1 MVEKAERF
9 AAATL
14 QAFAVRALRRAGARD
29 EDAGLVAE
37 GLISADLRGVHTH
50 GVLRAGIY
58 VARLRQGSLNPGAE
72 LMVVREAG
80 PITVV
85 DAGAGLG
92 LAMASRA
99 MDLAVNRARSHGA
112 GIIGVRN
119 SNHCGMLAWLAMR
132 AVSNG
137 MIGIAISNA
146 DAQVAPWG
154 ARTRYLGTNPV
165 AMAVPAGDEPPIVL
179 DMATSAVPHSRIQA
193 AAARGEAI
201 PMGWAVDSE
210 GRPTTDPN
218 QALRG
223 ALLTF
228 GGPKGSGL
236 SLMVDLLAGIL
247 VGALSG
253 PAITPLYEGLDRSQ
267 GLGHLMIALSVEAFG
282 PPGEFAARVDRLIR
296 EVRALQ
302 PAEGH
307 DRVYLPGEIEHLRSE
322 EYRRQGIPLPPQV
335 VSEVRRLAAEEGIPA
350 PAPLGGTSSR
360 DMVEG

>member
-1 MVEKAERF
+1 MAETTERY
-9 AAATL
+9 AAGTL
-14 QAFAVRALRRAGARD
+14 QAFAVQALRQAGARPD
-29 EDAGLVAE
+29 DARLVAD
-37 GLISADLRGVHTH
+37 GLIGADLRGVHTH

-58 VARLRQGSLNPGAE
+58 VARLRHGAINPAAE
-72 LMVVREAG
+72 LSVVREAG
-80 PITVV
+80 PIVAV

-99 MDLAVNRARSHGA
+99 MDLAVDRASSHGA
-112 GIIGVRN
+112 GIVGVRN

-132 AVSNG
+132 ATSIG

-154 ARTRYLGTNPV
+154 ARARYLGTNPV

-201 PMGWAVDSE
+201 PLGWAVDSD
-210 GRPTTDPN
+210 GRPTTDPD

-236 SLMVDLLAGIL
+236 SLMVDLLAGL
-247 VGALSG
+247 LTGALSG

-267 GLGHLMIALSVEAFG
+267 GLGHLLVALSVEAFG
-282 PPGEFAARVDRLIR
+282 PSGEFTARVDRLIR
-296 EVRALQ
+296 EIRALP

-307 DRVYLPGEIEHLRSE
+307 ERVYLPGEIEHLRAE
-322 EYRRQGIPLPPQV
+322 EYKRQGIPLPAQV
-335 VSEVRRLAAEEGIPA
+335 VSEVRRLAAEEGIPV
-350 PAPLGGTSSR
+350 PTPLGWASGRERT
-360 DMVEG
+360 EG